1 MNNLEIIG
9 LGEVVVDWVTKIPH
23 FPKPDEKIDAISED
37 YFSGGVTANYLVAVA
52 RLGVKCG
59 FIGAVGDDAYGD
71 FLLNDFRKE
80 NVDTS
85 FTLKKKGYKTP
96 VNFIFICEGEK
107 TIIQSP
113 HMRTTKIEISDLE
126 ESYIAKSKLLH
137 TSVIHPKITLKAI
150 EIAKKYDV
158 KISIDLE
165 SQIAQRGWNSLKQV
179 LMNADIVIPNKEG
192 AMEITK
198 CNNPEDAANFL
209 VEKGIPLVIITMG
222 QKGAIVT
229 TSQLQKLI
237 PGYNI
242 KTVIDTTGAGDTF
255 NGVFSVA
262 YWIRNWDLEKS
273 VRYAHAAAA
282 FKIQKL
288 GARTGMPTERELIR
302 FIKK

>member
-9 LGEVVVDWVTKIPH
+9 LGEVVVDWVTRIPH

-80 NVDTS
+80 HVDTS

-113 HMRTTKIEISDLE
+113 HMRTTKIEITDLV
-126 ESYIAKSKLLH
+126 ESYIAQSKLLH

-165 SQIAQRGWNSLKQV
+165 SQIAQRGWGSLKPV
-179 LMNADIVIPNKEG
+179 LTNADIVIPNKEG

-209 VEKGIPLVIITMG
+209 VV
-222 QKGAIVT
+222 
-229 TSQLQKLI
+229 
-237 PGYNI
+237 
-242 KTVIDTTGAGDTF
+242 
-255 NGVFSVA
+255 
-262 YWIRNWDLEKS
+262 
-273 VRYAHAAAA
+273 
-282 FKIQKL
+282 
-288 GARTGMPTERELIR
+288 
-302 FIKK
+302 KKEP